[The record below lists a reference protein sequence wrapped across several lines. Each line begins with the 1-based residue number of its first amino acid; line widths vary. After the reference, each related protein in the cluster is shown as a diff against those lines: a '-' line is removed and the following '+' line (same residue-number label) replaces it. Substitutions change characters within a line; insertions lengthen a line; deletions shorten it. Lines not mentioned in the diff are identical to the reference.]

1 METRTDITK
10 RLLTESLKR
19 LMAQKPLEKITIRE
33 ITDGCGMNRQTFYY
47 HFEDIY
53 DQVRW
58 LYREE
63 ALTLLDQREGVLIW
77 QDALLQ
83 LFRYLEENRKVC
95 LCALKSPGHGHL
107 RRFFRAEIYDIIY
120 RTIDQVARDGD
131 LSEDQ
136 KALITH
142 FYISALAGM
151 VESWLLGELPYSP
164 EDLVAAM
171 ERILTDHQAG
181 AALRKRPS

>member
-1 METRTDITK
+1 M
-10 RLLTESLKR
+10 
-19 LMAQKPLEKITIRE
+19 
-33 ITDGCGMNRQTFYY
+33 
-47 HFEDIY
+47 
-53 DQVRW
+53 
-58 LYREE
+58 
-63 ALTLLDQREGVLIW
+63 
-77 QDALLQ
+77 
-83 LFRYLEENRKVC
+83 
-95 LCALKSPGHGHL
+95 
-107 RRFFRAEIYDIIY
+107 
-120 RTIDQVARDGD
+120 ARDGD